1 MKEMIND
8 IILEDLRLNISKI
21 VQDKTILNELDF
33 QVILRNYIELFFR
46 NKSAELNI
54 NQQIHI
60 LNTFRMIHI
69 KDLVKSE
76 QVNRYPDL
84 IVFIEFNP
92 VLILELKFFRET
104 HKYNKEEIKK
114 DLINL
119 RNSLNIINKG
129 KYNHDKTKA
138 GQIILEQGANHR
150 IDSSN
155 LKSNKEFDDIEIIHH
170 SIGLTDNQI
179 FTYKSLKKN
188 IDRNQL
194 KSFFFL

>member
-1 MKEMIND
+1 MIND
-8 IILEDLRLNISKI
+8 IILKDLRFNFPKI

-84 IVFIEFNP
+84 IVFIDFKL

-114 DLINL
+114 DLLNL
-119 RNSLNIINKG
+119 RNSLNIINEG

-194 KSFFFL
+194 KSFFF

>member
-1 MKEMIND
+1 MIND
-8 IILEDLRLNISKI
+8 IILEDLRLNFSKI

-33 QVILRNYIELFFR
+33 QVILRNYIELIFR
-46 NKSAELNI
+46 KKLAELKI
-54 NQQIHI
+54 NQQIHL
-60 LNTFRMIHI
+60 LNTFRMIH
-69 KDLVKSE
+69 LVKSE
-76 QVNRYPDL
+76 QVNRYPDI
-84 IVFIEFNP
+84 IVFIDFQP

-119 RNSLNIINKG
+119 RNSLNIINEG

-155 LKSNKEFDDIEIIHH
+155 LKSNKEFEDIEIIHH
-170 SIGLTDNQI
+170 SFGLTDNQI

-194 KSFFFL
+194 KSFFFFYNFIME